1 MAELSTQERL
11 QPFLLDRLS
20 DDQPTV
26 KQESREKRVLSP
38 REYRR
43 AVLRDLSWLLNS
55 ASHPPTDRLEDYPE
69 VAKSVLNYGMPEL
82 AGTTASNLTPEQVER
97 MVRNAI
103 LVFEPRILRQSL
115 RISAVE
121 VLEEEGSNLVQLEIR
136 GEVWN
141 LPMPESL
148 YIRTEVDLDTGHC
161 ELKDQLHGG

>member
-1 MAELSTQERL
+1 
-11 QPFLLDRLS
+11 QPCRRARRT
-20 DDQPTV
+20 DDEQTV
-26 KQESREKRVLSP
+26 VEESREQRVVPP

-43 AVLRDLSWLLNS
+43 GVLRDLSWLVNP
-55 ASHPPTDRLEDYPE
+55 ASQPPTDRLEDYPE
-69 VAKSVLNYGMPEL
+69 GAKSVLNYGMPEL

-148 YIRTEVDLDTGHC
+148 YIRTEVHLDTGHRA
-161 ELKDQLHGG
+161 L